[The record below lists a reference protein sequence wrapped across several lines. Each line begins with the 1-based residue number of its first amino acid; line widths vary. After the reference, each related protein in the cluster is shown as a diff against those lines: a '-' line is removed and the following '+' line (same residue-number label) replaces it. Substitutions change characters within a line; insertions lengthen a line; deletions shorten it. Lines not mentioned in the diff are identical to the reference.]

1 MRRNSACAQRS
12 QDHPSSTS
20 SSRRSALPNKVEAR
34 GDVQEANLSKI
45 LYEGERGEKKYGK
58 ENKCYM
64 TIEVKVVTFVKIVK
78 IVNFLSLKVCVPVH
92 VYDFKS

>member
-58 ENKCYM
+58 ENNV
-64 TIEVKVVTFVKIVK
+64 IFIFFFFRAPGARQGQVLSRALFS
-78 IVNFLSLKVCVPVH
+78 FL
-92 VYDFKS
+92 F